1 MKIFFSLLLI
11 ANIAFGLMQWL
22 LPYDQLF
29 QKNKKFPVAEELRLL
44 SEPVESSLVESSLIE
59 EASISEPEQDTEQ
72 AMEQASEFLVAE
84 ETIDTRLCYTIG
96 PFKERTRALEVSRRY
111 SNSDVRTELK
121 SSLEKEYL
129 GVMVYLAGNNSRQDA
144 INTAEKLTARGI
156 RDYQII
162 NEPGKTN
169 ALSLGVFGLKKNADR
184 QVARLKKLKYPVKT
198 ELRYRER
205 TIYWLYNEQSNDS
218 ELLNLLDVDDA
229 DKGIGQ
235 IPQQC
240 P

>member
-29 QKNKKFPVAEELRLL
+29 QKNRNIPVAEELRLL
-44 SEPVESSLVESSLIE
+44 DEPVESRLVE
-59 EASISEPEQDTEQ
+59 EASISEPEQVTEQ
-72 AMEQASEFLVAE
+72 ISELLVAE
-84 ETIDTRLCYTIG
+84 ETVDTRLCYTIG

-111 SNSDVRTELK
+111 SNSNVSTELK

-129 GVMVYLAGNNSRQDA
+129 GVMVYLTGNKSRQDA
-144 INTAEKLTARGI
+144 IDIAEELATKGF

-162 NEPGKTN
+162 NEPGKIN
-169 ALSLGVFGLKKNADR
+169 VLSLGVFGLKKNADR
-184 QVARLKKLKYPVKT
+184 HVARLKKFKYPVKS
-198 ELRYRER
+198 EPRYRER
-205 TIYWLYNEQSNDS
+205 TIYWVYNEQSDDS
-218 ELLNLLDVDDA
+218 ELITLLDADDA

>member
-29 QKNKKFPVAEELRLL
+29 HKNKKFPVAEELRLL
-44 SEPVESSLVESSLIE
+44 SEPVESRLIE

-72 AMEQASEFLVAE
+72 AMEQVSEFLVAE

-111 SNSDVRTELK
+111 SNSNVRTELK

-129 GVMVYLAGNNSRQDA
+129 GVMVYLPGSENRQDV
-144 INTAEKLTARGI
+144 IDTAEELATKGF

-169 ALSLGVFGLKKNADR
+169 VLSLGVFSLKKNADR
-184 QVARLKKLKYPVKT
+184 HVARLKKFKYPVKS

-205 TIYWLYNEQSNDS
+205 IIYWVYNEQSNDS
-218 ELLNLLDVDDA
+218 ELLTLLDADDTE
-229 DKGIGQ
+229 KGIGQ

>member
-1 MKIFFSLLLI
+1 MKIFFSLLLL

-59 EASISEPEQDTEQ
+59 EASISEPEQDTKQ

-111 SNSDVRTELK
+111 SNSNVRTELK

-129 GVMVYLAGNNSRQDA
+129 GVMVYLTGNNSRQDA
-144 INTAEKLTARGI
+144 INTAEKLAAKGI

-169 ALSLGVFGLKKNADR
+169 VLSLGVFGLKKNADR
-184 QVARLKKLKYPVKT
+184 HVARLKKLKYPVKS
-198 ELRYRER
+198 EPRYRER
-205 TIYWLYNEQSNDS
+205 TIYWVYNEQSNDS
-218 ELLNLLDVDDA
+218 ELLTLLDADDV

>member
-1 MKIFFSLLLI
+1 MKIFFSLLLL

-44 SEPVESSLVESSLIE
+44 SEPVESRLIE

-111 SNSDVRTELK
+111 SNSNVRTELK

-129 GVMVYLAGNNSRQDA
+129 GVMVYLTGNNSRQDA
-144 INTAEKLTARGI
+144 INTAEKLAAKGI
-156 RDYQII
+156 RDYLII
-162 NEPGKTN
+162 NEPGKIN

-184 QVARLKKLKYPVKT
+184 HVARLKKLKYPAKT

-205 TIYWLYNEQSNDS
+205 TIYWVYNEQSNDS
-218 ELLNLLDVDDA
+218 ELLNLLDADDA
-229 DKGIGQ
+229 DNGIGQ
-235 IPQQC
+235 IPQHC

>member
-1 MKIFFSLLLI
+1 MKIFFSLLLL

-44 SEPVESSLVESSLIE
+44 TEPVESSLVE

-129 GVMVYLAGNNSRQDA
+129 GVMVYLKGNGNRQDA
-144 INTAEKLTARGI
+144 IKTADKLAAKGI

>member
-1 MKIFFSLLLI
+1 MKIFFSLLLL

-22 LPYDQLF
+22 LPYDQIF

-44 SEPVESSLVESSLIE
+44 SEPVESRLVE
-59 EASISEPEQDTEQ
+59 EASLSEPEQGTEQ

-111 SNSDVRTELK
+111 SNNNVRTELK

-129 GVMVYLAGNNSRQDA
+129 GVMVYLKGNGNRQDA
-144 INTAEKLTARGI
+144 INTADKLAAKGI

-205 TIYWLYNEQSNDS
+205 TIYWVYNEQSNDS
-218 ELLNLLDVDDA
+218 ELLNLLDADDA
-229 DKGIGQ
+229 DKGIGR